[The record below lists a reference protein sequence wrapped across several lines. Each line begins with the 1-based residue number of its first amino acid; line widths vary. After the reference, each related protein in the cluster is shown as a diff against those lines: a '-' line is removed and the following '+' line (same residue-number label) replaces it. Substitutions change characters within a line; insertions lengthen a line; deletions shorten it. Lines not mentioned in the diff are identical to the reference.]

1 MPTNKNAQLRYQIL
15 DRCFSDF
22 KRKYT
27 IEDLIDKVNESL
39 YDLTGKEVKLRQI
52 REDIKYMRDRVT
64 YDAPIKAYPM
74 ASGKQCY
81 YRYEDPNFTI
91 YNNDMSIEEVNNLRS
106 TIQMLGRYRGT
117 PANAWLE
124 EVISNLECR
133 FGVKANAENLIYFE
147 QNDKLQ
153 GLEHLSGII
162 DVTVNHQPI
171 ELHYCSF
178 KGHEFKTVCHPYYVK
193 QYNNRW
199 FLFGWNEKFHSLG
212 NYALDR
218 IISFKKVD
226 TPFIKNNQIDFDT
239 YFKDIIGVTVPKED
253 TPTETIVLRFSKE
266 RFPYVV
272 SKPIHPSQTVNK
284 EEHIITIKVKPNHEL
299 NQMIFSFMPD
309 VEVLSPESLRKEIK
323 QKIEENLKKYL
334 SVQNDRTKH

>member
-27 IEDLIDKVNESL
+27 IEDLIDKVNDSL

-162 DVTVNHQPI
+162 DATVNHQPI

-253 TPTETIVLRFSKE
+253 IPTETIVLRFSKE

-284 EEHIITIKVKPNHEL
+284 EEHTITIKVKPNHEL
-299 NQMIFSFMPD
+299 TQVIFSFMPD
-309 VEVLSPESLRKEIK
+309 VEVLSPESLRKEIM

-334 SVQNDRTKH
+334 SVQNDCIKS

>member
-91 YNNDMSIEEVNNLRS
+91 YNNEMSIEEVNNLRS
-106 TIQMLGRYRGT
+106 TIQLLGRYRGT

-124 EVISNLECR
+124 EVISNLEYR
-133 FGVKANAENLIYFE
+133 FGVKANAENFISFE

-162 DVTVNHQPI
+162 DATVNHQPI

-199 FLFGWNEKFHSLG
+199 FLFGWNDKFHSLG

-226 TPFIKNNQIDFDT
+226 TPFIKNNQINFDT
-239 YFKDIIGVTVPKED
+239 YFQDIIGVTIPKED
-253 TPTETIVLRFSKE
+253 TSTETIVLRFSKE
-266 RFPYVV
+266 RLPYVV
-272 SKPIHPSQTVNK
+272 SKPIHHSQTVNM
-284 EEHIITIKVKPNHEL
+284 EDRTITIKVKPNNEL
-299 NQMIFSFMPD
+299 YQMIFSFVPD
-309 VEVLSPESLRKEIK
+309 IEVLSPKPLRQKIMK
-323 QKIEENLKKYL
+323 KIEENLNKYL
-334 SVQNDRTKH
+334 SVQNGCTK

>member
-91 YNNDMSIEEVNNLRS
+91 YNNEMSIEEVNNLRS

-124 EVISNLECR
+124 EVISNLEYR
-133 FGVKANAENLIYFE
+133 FGVKANAENFISFE

-162 DVTVNHQPI
+162 DATVNHQPI

-199 FLFGWNEKFHSLG
+199 FLFGWNDKFHSLG

-226 TPFIKNNQIDFDT
+226 TPFIKNNQINFDT
-239 YFKDIIGVTVPKED
+239 YFQDIIGVTIPKED
-253 TPTETIVLRFSKE
+253 TSTETIVLRFYKE
-266 RFPYVV
+266 RLPYVV
-272 SKPIHPSQTVNK
+272 SKPIHHSQTVNM
-284 EEHIITIKVKPNHEL
+284 EDRTITIKVKPNNEL
-299 NQMIFSFMPD
+299 YQMIFSFVPD
-309 VEVLSPESLRKEIK
+309 IEVLSPKPLRQKIMK
-323 QKIEENLKKYL
+323 KIEENLNKYL
-334 SVQNDRTKH
+334 SVQNGCTK

>member
-74 ASGKQCY
+74 VSGKQCY

-91 YNNDMSIEEVNNLRS
+91 YNNEMSIEEVNNLRS

-124 EVISNLECR
+124 EVISNLEYR
-133 FGVKANAENLIYFE
+133 FGVKANAENFISFE

-162 DVTVNHQPI
+162 DATVNHQPI

-199 FLFGWNEKFHSLG
+199 FLFGWNDKFHSLG

-226 TPFIKNNQIDFDT
+226 TPFIKNNQINFDT
-239 YFKDIIGVTVPKED
+239 YFQDIIGVTIPKED
-253 TPTETIVLRFSKE
+253 TSTETIVLRFSKE
-266 RFPYVV
+266 RLPYVV
-272 SKPIHPSQTVNK
+272 SKPIHHSQTVNM
-284 EEHIITIKVKPNHEL
+284 EDRTITIKVKPNNEL
-299 NQMIFSFMPD
+299 YQMIFSFVPD
-309 VEVLSPESLRKEIK
+309 IEVLSPKPLRQKIMK
-323 QKIEENLKKYL
+323 KIEENLNKYL
-334 SVQNDRTKH
+334 SVQNGCTK

>member
-64 YDAPIKAYPM
+64 YDAPIKAHPM

-91 YNNDMSIEEVNNLRS
+91 YNNEMSIEEVNNLRS

-124 EVISNLECR
+124 EVISNLEYR
-133 FGVKANAENLIYFE
+133 FGVKANAENFISFE

-162 DVTVNHQPI
+162 DATVNHQPI

-199 FLFGWNEKFHSLG
+199 FLFGWNDKFHSLG

-226 TPFIKNNQIDFDT
+226 TPFIKNNQINFDT
-239 YFKDIIGVTVPKED
+239 YFQDIIGVTIPKED
-253 TPTETIVLRFSKE
+253 TSTETIVLRFSKE
-266 RFPYVV
+266 RLPYVV
-272 SKPIHPSQTVNK
+272 SKPIHHSQTVNM
-284 EEHIITIKVKPNHEL
+284 EDRTITIKVKPNNEL
-299 NQMIFSFMPD
+299 YQMIFSFVPD
-309 VEVLSPESLRKEIK
+309 IEVLSPKPLRQKIMK
-323 QKIEENLKKYL
+323 KIEENLNKYL
-334 SVQNDRTKH
+334 SVQNGCTK

>member
-91 YNNDMSIEEVNNLRS
+91 YNNEMSIEEVNNLRS

-124 EVISNLECR
+124 EVISNLEYR
-133 FGVKANAENLIYFE
+133 FGVKANAENFISFE

-162 DVTVNHQPI
+162 DATVNHQPI

-199 FLFGWNEKFHSLG
+199 FLFGWNDKFHSLG

-226 TPFIKNNQIDFDT
+226 TPFIKNNQINFDT
-239 YFKDIIGVTVPKED
+239 YFQDIIGVTIPKED
-253 TPTETIVLRFSKE
+253 TSTETIVLRFSKE
-266 RFPYVV
+266 RLPYVV
-272 SKPIHPSQTVNK
+272 SKPIHHSQTVNM
-284 EEHIITIKVKPNHEL
+284 EDRTITIKVKPNNEL
-299 NQMIFSFMPD
+299 YQMIFSFVPD
-309 VEVLSPESLRKEIK
+309 IEVLSPNPLRQKIMK
-323 QKIEENLKKYL
+323 KIEENLNKYL
-334 SVQNDRTKH
+334 SVQNGCTK

>member
-1 MPTNKNAQLRYQIL
+1 
-15 DRCFSDF
+15 
-22 KRKYT
+22 
-27 IEDLIDKVNESL
+27 
-39 YDLTGKEVKLRQI
+39 
-52 REDIKYMRDRVT
+52 
-64 YDAPIKAYPM
+64 
-74 ASGKQCY
+74 
-81 YRYEDPNFTI
+81 
-91 YNNDMSIEEVNNLRS
+91 MSIEEVNNLRS

-253 TPTETIVLRFSKE
+253 TPTETITLRFSKE

-284 EEHIITIKVKPNHEL
+284 EEHTITIKVKPNHEL

-334 SVQNDRTKH
+334 SVQNDRTEP

>member
-27 IEDLIDKVNESL
+27 IEDLIDKVNDSL

-162 DVTVNHQPI
+162 DATVNHQPI

-218 IISFKKVD
+218 IISYRKVD
-226 TPFIKNNQIDFDT
+226 TPFIKNNQINFDT

-284 EEHIITIKVKPNHEL
+284 EEHTITIRVKPNHER

-309 VEVLSPESLRKEIK
+309 VEVRSPESLRKEIM

-334 SVQNDRTKH
+334 SMQNDRTES

>member
-22 KRKYT
+22 KRQYT

-91 YNNDMSIEEVNNLRS
+91 YNNEMSIEEVNNLRS

-124 EVISNLECR
+124 EVISNLEYR
-133 FGVKANAENLIYFE
+133 FGVKANAENFISFE

-162 DVTVNHQPI
+162 DATVNHQPI

-199 FLFGWNEKFHSLG
+199 FLFGWNDKFHSLG

-226 TPFIKNNQIDFDT
+226 TPFIKNNQINFDT
-239 YFKDIIGVTVPKED
+239 YFQDIIGVTIPKED
-253 TPTETIVLRFSKE
+253 TSTETIVLRFSKE
-266 RFPYVV
+266 RLPYVV
-272 SKPIHPSQTVNK
+272 SKPIHHSQTVNM
-284 EEHIITIKVKPNHEL
+284 EDRTITIKVKPNNEL
-299 NQMIFSFMPD
+299 YQMIFSFVPD
-309 VEVLSPESLRKEIK
+309 IEVLSPKPLRQKIMK
-323 QKIEENLKKYL
+323 KIEENLNKYL
-334 SVQNDRTKH
+334 SVQNGCTK

>member
-27 IEDLIDKVNESL
+27 IEDLIDKVNDSL

-162 DVTVNHQPI
+162 DATVNHQPI

-284 EEHIITIKVKPNHEL
+284 EEHTITIRVKPNHEL

-309 VEVLSPESLRKEIK
+309 VEVLSPESLRKEIM

-334 SVQNDRTKH
+334 SMQNDRTES

>member
-272 SKPIHPSQTVNK
+272 SKPIHPSQTANK

-334 SVQNDRTKH
+334 SVQNDCTKH

>member
-81 YRYEDPNFTI
+81 YLTEDPNFTI
-91 YNNDMSIEEVNNLRS
+91 YNNEMSIEEVNNLRS
-106 TIQMLGRYRGT
+106 TIQILGSYRGT

-124 EVISNLECR
+124 EVISNLEYR
-133 FGVKANAENLIYFE
+133 FGVKANAENFISFE

-162 DVTVNHQPI
+162 DARSTTSPS
-171 ELHYCSF
+171 SF
-178 KGHEFKTVCHPYYVK
+178 TIAYTKDMSSRLYV
-193 QYNNRW
+193 
-199 FLFGWNEKFHSLG
+199 
-212 NYALDR
+212 
-218 IISFKKVD
+218 
-226 TPFIKNNQIDFDT
+226 
-239 YFKDIIGVTVPKED
+239 
-253 TPTETIVLRFSKE
+253 TPT
-266 RFPYVV
+266 
-272 SKPIHPSQTVNK
+272 
-284 EEHIITIKVKPNHEL
+284 
-299 NQMIFSFMPD
+299 M
-309 VEVLSPESLRKEIK
+309 
-323 QKIEENLKKYL
+323 
-334 SVQNDRTKH
+334 

>member
-27 IEDLIDKVNESL
+27 IEDLIDKVNDSL

-64 YDAPIKAYPM
+64 YDAPIKAYHM

-162 DVTVNHQPI
+162 DATVNHQPI

-253 TPTETIVLRFSKE
+253 TPTETIILRFSKE

-272 SKPIHPSQTVNK
+272 SKPIHPSQTINK
-284 EEHIITIKVKPNHEL
+284 EEHTITIKVKPNQEL

-309 VEVLSPESLRKEIK
+309 VEVLSPESLRKEIM

-334 SVQNDRTKH
+334 SVQNDCTKY

>member
-1 MPTNKNAQLRYQIL
+1 MPTSKNAQLRYQIL

-27 IEDLIDKVNESL
+27 IEDLINKVNESL

-74 ASGKQCY
+74 ASGKQYY

-91 YNNDMSIEEVNNLRS
+91 YNNEMSIEEVNNLRS

-124 EVISNLECR
+124 EVISNLEYR
-133 FGVKANAENLIYFE
+133 FGVKANAENFISFE

-162 DVTVNHQPI
+162 DATVNHQPLK
-171 ELHYCSF
+171 LHYRTF
-178 KGHEFKTVCHPYYVK
+178 KDHEFETICHPYYVK

-199 FLFGWNEKFHSLG
+199 FLLGLNDEYSTIG

-218 IISFKKVD
+218 IVSFKKVD
-226 TPFIKNNQIDFDT
+226 VPFHNNTEINFDT
-239 YFKDIIGVTVPKED
+239 YFKDVIGVTVPKAD
-253 TPTETIVLRFSKE
+253 IETVVLRFSE
-266 RFPYVV
+266 NRFPYIV
-272 SKPIHPSQTVNK
+272 SKPLHHFQIADL
-284 EEHIITIKVKPNHEL
+284 EERTITIQVKPNKEL
-299 NQMIFSFMPD
+299 NQLIFSFIPD
-309 VEVLSPESLRKEIK
+309 VEVLSPKSLRDTIKE
-323 QKIEENLKKYL
+323 KIEENLQKYL
-334 SVQNDRTKH
+334 SMQNECTES

>member
-334 SVQNDRTKH
+334 SV

>member
-27 IEDLIDKVNESL
+27 IEDLIDKVNDSL

-162 DVTVNHQPI
+162 DATVNHQPI

-218 IISFKKVD
+218 IISYRKVD
-226 TPFIKNNQIDFDT
+226 TPFIKNNQINFDT

-253 TPTETIVLRFSKE
+253 TPTETIILRFSKE

-272 SKPIHPSQTVNK
+272 SKPIHPSQTINK
-284 EEHIITIKVKPNHEL
+284 EEHTITIKVKPNHEL

-309 VEVLSPESLRKEIK
+309 VEVLSPESLRKEIM
-323 QKIEENLKKYL
+323 QKIEENLKKYF
-334 SVQNDRTKH
+334 SVQNDCTKP

>member
-91 YNNDMSIEEVNNLRS
+91 YNNEMSIEEVNNLRS

-124 EVISNLECR
+124 EVISNLEYR
-133 FGVKANAENLIYFE
+133 FGVKANAENFISFE

-162 DVTVNHQPI
+162 DATVNHQAI

-199 FLFGWNEKFHSLG
+199 FLFGWNDKFHSLG

-226 TPFIKNNQIDFDT
+226 TPFIKNNQINFDT
-239 YFKDIIGVTVPKED
+239 YFQDIIGVTIPKED
-253 TPTETIVLRFSKE
+253 TSTETIVLRFSKE
-266 RFPYVV
+266 RLPYVV
-272 SKPIHPSQTVNK
+272 SKPIHHSQTVNM
-284 EEHIITIKVKPNHEL
+284 EDRTITIKVKPNNEL
-299 NQMIFSFMPD
+299 YQMIFSFVPD
-309 VEVLSPESLRKEIK
+309 IEVLSPKPLRQKIMK
-323 QKIEENLKKYL
+323 KIEENLNKYL
-334 SVQNDRTKH
+334 SVQNGCTK

>member
-91 YNNDMSIEEVNNLRS
+91 YNNEMSIEEVNNLRS

-124 EVISNLECR
+124 EVISNLEYR
-133 FGVKANAENLIYFE
+133 FGVKANAENFISFE

-162 DVTVNHQPI
+162 DATVNHQPI

-199 FLFGWNEKFHSLG
+199 FLFGWNDKFHSLG

-226 TPFIKNNQIDFDT
+226 TPFIKNNQINFDT
-239 YFKDIIGVTVPKED
+239 YFQDIIGVTIPKED
-253 TPTETIVLRFSKE
+253 TSTETIVLRFSKV
-266 RFPYVV
+266 RLPYVV
-272 SKPIHPSQTVNK
+272 SKPIHHSQTVNM
-284 EEHIITIKVKPNHEL
+284 EDRTITIKVKPNNEL
-299 NQMIFSFMPD
+299 YQMIFSFVPD
-309 VEVLSPESLRKEIK
+309 IEVLSPKPLRQKIMK
-323 QKIEENLKKYL
+323 KIEENLNKYL
-334 SVQNDRTKH
+334 SVQNGCTK

>member
-124 EVISNLECR
+124 EVISNLEYR
-133 FGVKANAENLIYFE
+133 FGVKANAENFISFE

-153 GLEHLSGII
+153 GLEHLSSII
-162 DVTVNHQPI
+162 DATVNHQPI

-199 FLFGWNEKFHSLG
+199 FLFGWNDKFHSLG

-226 TPFIKNNQIDFDT
+226 TPFIKNNQINFDT
-239 YFKDIIGVTVPKED
+239 YFQDIIGVTIPKED
-253 TPTETIVLRFSKE
+253 TSTETIVLRFSKE
-266 RFPYVV
+266 RLPYVV
-272 SKPIHPSQTVNK
+272 SKPIHHSQTVNM
-284 EEHIITIKVKPNHEL
+284 EDRTITIKVKPNNEL
-299 NQMIFSFMPD
+299 YQMIFSFVPD
-309 VEVLSPESLRKEIK
+309 IEVLSPKPLRQKIMK
-323 QKIEENLKKYL
+323 KIEENLNKYL
-334 SVQNDRTKH
+334 SVQNGCTK

>member
-22 KRKYT
+22 KHKYT
-27 IEDLIDKVNESL
+27 FEDLIEKVNDAL
-39 YDLTGKEVKLRQI
+39 YDLTGSEVSTRQI
-52 REDIKYMRDRVT
+52 RADIKYMRDRVT

-91 YNNDMSIEEVNNLRS
+91 YNNEMSIEEVNNLRS

-124 EVISNLECR
+124 EVISNLEYR
-133 FGVKANAENLIYFE
+133 FGVKANAENFISFE

-162 DVTVNHQPI
+162 DATVNHQPI

-199 FLFGWNEKFHSLG
+199 FLFGWNDKFHSLG

-226 TPFIKNNQIDFDT
+226 TPFIKNNQINFDT
-239 YFKDIIGVTVPKED
+239 YFQDIIGVTIPKED
-253 TPTETIVLRFSKE
+253 TSTETIVLRFSKE
-266 RFPYVV
+266 RLPYVV
-272 SKPIHPSQTVNK
+272 SKPIHHSQTVNM
-284 EEHIITIKVKPNHEL
+284 EDRTITIKVKPNNEL
-299 NQMIFSFMPD
+299 YQMIFSFVPD
-309 VEVLSPESLRKEIK
+309 IEVLSPKPLRQKIMK
-323 QKIEENLKKYL
+323 KIEENLNKYL
-334 SVQNDRTKH
+334 SVQNGCTK

>member
-27 IEDLIDKVNESL
+27 IEDLINKVNESL

-91 YNNDMSIEEVNNLRS
+91 YNNEMSIEEVNNLRS

-124 EVISNLECR
+124 EVISNLEYR
-133 FGVKANAENLIYFE
+133 FGVKANAENFISFE

-162 DVTVNHQPI
+162 DATVNHQPI

-199 FLFGWNEKFHSLG
+199 FLFGWNDKFHSLG

-226 TPFIKNNQIDFDT
+226 TPFIKNNQINFDT
-239 YFKDIIGVTVPKED
+239 YFQDIIGVTIPKED
-253 TPTETIVLRFSKE
+253 TSTETIVLRFSKE
-266 RFPYVV
+266 RLPYVV
-272 SKPIHPSQTVNK
+272 SKPIHHSQTVNM
-284 EEHIITIKVKPNHEL
+284 EDRTITIKVKPNNEL
-299 NQMIFSFMPD
+299 YQMIFSFVPD
-309 VEVLSPESLRKEIK
+309 IEVLSPKPLRQKIMK
-323 QKIEENLKKYL
+323 KIEENLNKYL
-334 SVQNDRTKH
+334 SVQNGCTK